1 MSTEESQSKIFKN
14 MSVSQLK
21 EYLQN
26 RGVSVHGYL
35 KPALVEIAIAVNKM
49 MLPLNPNT
57 KDKTTLENEKFY
69 IDEME
74 IENPLYSKR
83 NLVND
88 FTDSPPFGLYDIFN
102 YLIYHSTEYD
112 KQGLAAYKS
121 FEEYRLFQDGY
132 VESLLTETLLNARLH
147 LYMGKVK
154 PAMREKTDEG
164 KPYYDCWFI
173 LEGKGASRGS
183 VVKARCRCKGGRDG
197 ACKHIAAAMFSL
209 EDLLNTSDKD
219 SPTSAPCQWTKKPFV
234 DSTPCDVKDLKIA
247 HCDLPLKKPKI
258 EHTYSEHISM
268 DLRHHDDQVP
278 PTSDALKQF
287 TRSLEDSGYNVAILP
302 ILSKFYGEPDCK
314 RKSKNDQKE
323 LKGTPQQ
330 LYSENG
336 ILKKKVNALGEYF
349 GLEFLHKT
357 SSDEIMAKLSHC
369 QEEVDHVNDT
379 TMKQWKCDGWYKE
392 KE

>member
-1 MSTEESQSKIFKN
+1 

-35 KPALVEIAIAVNKM
+35 KPALVEIVIAVNKM

-74 IENPLYSKR
+74 IENPLNSKR

-173 LEGKGASRGS
+173 LEGKGAQSW
-183 VVKARCRCKGGRDG
+183 KRC
-197 ACKHIAAAMFSL
+197 
-209 EDLLNTSDKD
+209 
-219 SPTSAPCQWTKKPFV
+219 
-234 DSTPCDVKDLKIA
+234 
-247 HCDLPLKKPKI
+247 
-258 EHTYSEHISM
+258 
-268 DLRHHDDQVP
+268 
-278 PTSDALKQF
+278 
-287 TRSLEDSGYNVAILP
+287 
-302 ILSKFYGEPDCK
+302 
-314 RKSKNDQKE
+314 
-323 LKGTPQQ
+323 
-330 LYSENG
+330 
-336 ILKKKVNALGEYF
+336 
-349 GLEFLHKT
+349 
-357 SSDEIMAKLSHC
+357 
-369 QEEVDHVNDT
+369 
-379 TMKQWKCDGWYKE
+379 
-392 KE
+392 